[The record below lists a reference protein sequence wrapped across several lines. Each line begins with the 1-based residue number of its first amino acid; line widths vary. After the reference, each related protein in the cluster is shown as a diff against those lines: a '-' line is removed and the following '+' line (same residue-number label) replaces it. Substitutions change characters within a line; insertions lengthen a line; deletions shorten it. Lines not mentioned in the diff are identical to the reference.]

1 MWFALLPGA
10 ASSVIAGAGDGI
22 HIDTRVVA
30 DSVTVGERL
39 HIRYRASYPDSLV
52 LLPPETFDTGTCR
65 LVSLNWRNA
74 RDHDKRIKE
83 ARLTVMTIDLEEA
96 RVPEPAFHFL
106 TPRGDTLIAYGE
118 EVSVPVRQLTTDED
132 ESRPLKPQWQA
143 PRSYTYFYIAAA
155 AVALAALAVF
165 LWRRRRKQMP
175 HTPDEPEIPAD
186 IVAMEELIRIENTN
200 LLESGEFK
208 KYYTLVVDAVRHYLE
223 RRYGVLAMDRTT
235 HELLTD
241 LDIVRVTIGELEPL
255 LDEADLVKFAKFEP
269 DVTAGKL
276 AMDRAKDIVVRTAL
290 PPVDTSSKSKQPTV
304 H

>member
-1 MWFALLPGA
+1 MGLVLGA
-10 ASSVIAGAGDGI
+10 AANVSAGVGDGI
-22 HIDTRVVA
+22 RIDTQVAA

-39 HIRYRASYPDSLV
+39 HIQYQASYPDSLV

-65 LVSLNWRNA
+65 LLSLNWRND
-74 RDHDKRIKE
+74 RDRGKRIKE

-118 EVSVPVRQLTTDED
+118 EVSVPVRRLTTAQD

-143 PRSYTYFYIAAA
+143 PRSYTYFYVAA
-155 AVALAALAVF
+155 AVLALAALAVF
-165 LWRRRRKQMP
+165 LWRRRRKP
-175 HTPDEPEIPAD
+175 VLEAPSEPEVPAD
-186 IVAMEELIRIENTN
+186 IVAMEELIRIEKTK

-208 KYYTLVVDAVRHYLE
+208 KYYTLVVNAVRHYLE

-235 HELLTD
+235 HEILTD
-241 LDIVRVTIGELEPL
+241 LDILRVTVGELEPL
-255 LDEADLVKFAKFEP
+255 LVEADLVKFAKFKP

-276 AMDRAKDIVVRTAL
+276 AIDRAKEVVVRTAL
-290 PPVDTSSKSKQPTV
+290 PANTSSKGEPTV

>member
-1 MWFALLPGA
+1 MWFTLALGA
-10 ASSVIAGAGDGI
+10 AADASAGVRDGI
-22 HIDTRVVA
+22 RIDTRVAA

-39 HIRYRASYPDSLV
+39 HIRYQASYPDSLV

-74 RDHDKRIKE
+74 RDHGKRIKE

-118 EVSVPVRQLTTDED
+118 EVSVPVRRLTTEQD
-132 ESRPLKPQWQA
+132 ESKPLKPQWQA
-143 PRSYTYFYIAAA
+143 PRSYTYFYVAA
-155 AVALAALAVF
+155 AVLALAALAVL
-165 LWRRRRKQMP
+165 LWRRRRKP
-175 HTPDEPEIPAD
+175 ASEAPPEPKIPAD
-186 IVAMEELIRIENTN
+186 IVAMEELIRIEKME

-208 KYYTLVVDAVRHYLE
+208 KYYTLVVNAVRHYLE

-235 HELLTD
+235 HEILAD
-241 LDIVRVTIGELEPL
+241 LAMIRVTIGGLEPL
-255 LDEADLVKFAKFEP
+255 LGEADLVKFAKFKP

-276 AMDRAKDIVVRTAL
+276 AIDRAKEVVVRTAL
-290 PPVDTSSKSKQPTV
+290 PADTSSNGEQPTV